1 MTASLVVGKSELG
14 RGLSLALSFKDVRH
28 PCWGGGRAELGSRL
42 PHGLVVRFFLQH
54 LGEKGVHQPCRG
66 GKLWVCVTG
75 QLRAPPGGCRHRQ
88 LPRVWLLG
96 LDGFGVASG
105 AASCCLVRAWLP
117 VHRTG
122 DGRVVRRSD
131 TSMAS
136 PAPPAAPGGHTRHR
150 TPQGW
155 RPRSW
160 MVLSPSRSEDGSE
173 NLFACAGAAAIRRY
187 GTGAEVAAVVD
198 AEAVAAAGEAAHCR
212 GGCLHWR
219 DRQRHLPSDLRIF
232 GFNGLVV
239 APHRKTGV
247 RTFSQWRTSGGNRHC
262 WRVVGAEVA
271 VAVGADVVAS
281 AGEPLGASYPV
292 TLLVWR

>member
-1 MTASLVVGKSELG
+1 MTTSLVVERSESG
-14 RGLSLALSFKDVRH
+14 CGLPPALSFKDVHH
-28 PCWGGGRAELGSRL
+28 PRWGGRRAELGSCP
-42 PHGLVVRFFLQH
+42 PHGLATRFFLQH
-54 LGEKGVHQPCRG
+54 SGEKGIHQPCGGGELRLRG
-66 GKLWVCVTG
+66 AG
-75 QLRAPPGGCRHRQ
+75 QLRRHQ

-96 LDGFGVASG
+96 LDGFGAASD
-105 AASCCLVRAWLP
+105 AVSCCLVGAWLS
-117 VHRTG
+117 VHCTG

-281 AGEPLGASYPV
+281 AGEPLGASSPV